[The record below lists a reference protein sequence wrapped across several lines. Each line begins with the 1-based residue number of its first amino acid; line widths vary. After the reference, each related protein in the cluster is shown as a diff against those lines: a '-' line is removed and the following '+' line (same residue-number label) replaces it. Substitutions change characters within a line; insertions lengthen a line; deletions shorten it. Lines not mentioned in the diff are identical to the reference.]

1 VPPVALLVIALGV
14 LLAGAIVAL
23 RMRALRAETAA
34 RAALE
39 REAAARQ
46 EVEPL
51 RLAEAE
57 ARRAAEALASKLE
70 AVAAERRADERAFHS
85 QKMEGIGRLAGGVAH
100 DFNNLLTGILGFV
113 ELAEQAKGMPADT
126 RAHLQNARSAAQNAA
141 TLTRQLLAFARK
153 QVIAPEV
160 MDLNSVVHEGQRLLR
175 RVLGDSTEV
184 VLALDPDLWPVLVDR
199 SQIEQTLM
207 NLAANARDAMP
218 TGGRLVIES
227 RNVSFPAPPAHLP
240 VDVPPGEY
248 VELTVADTGAGME
261 ERARRHAFEPFF
273 TTKAAGKGTG
283 LGLAMTHG
291 IVGQHGGYVW
301 LHSEPGR
308 GTAVTMLLPRASAG
322 LQAVAAAPVT
332 TPTLAAGSGE
342 TVLVVEDEAIV
353 RSLAV
358 ESLQMAGYTILQA
371 GSATE
376 ALALA
381 RVHRGPIHL
390 LLTDVVMPHMNG
402 MQLAEELTQV
412 RPETK
417 VLFTSGFSE
426 NAISED
432 GLLRPR
438 LAFLPK
444 PYTPSSIARAVRE
457 MLDSDVG

>member
-14 LLAGAIVAL
+14 LFAGAIVAL

-39 REAAARQ
+39 REAAARH

-57 ARRAAEALASKLE
+57 ARRTAEALAAKLE
-70 AVAAERRADERAFHS
+70 AVAAERRADERAFHL

-160 MDLNSVVHEGQRLLR
+160 MDLNAVVHEGQRLLR
-175 RVLGDSTEV
+175 RVLGDTIEI
-184 VLALDPDLWPVLVDR
+184 VLALDPELWPVLADR

-218 TGGRLVIES
+218 TGGRLVLES
-227 RNVSFPAPPAHLP
+227 RNVSFASPPAHLP
-240 VDVPPGEY
+240 IDVPPGEY
-248 VELTVADTGAGME
+248 VELTVADTGTGME

-308 GTAVTMLLPRASAG
+308 GTAVTMLLPRASGGA
-322 LQAVAAAPVT
+322 QPVV
-332 TPTLAAGSGE
+332 TPVSTPMLAAGSGE

-371 GSATE
+371 GSASE
-376 ALALA
+376 ALAVA

-402 MQLAEELTQV
+402 MQLAEELTSV

-432 GLLRPR
+432 GLLHPR

-457 MLDSDVG
+457 MLDSDVR